1 MRWGARIVASG
12 ILAAALSVAA
22 RDALAEADQSDD
34 DQDAYILA
42 ALARPPSGLS
52 SQDPL
57 SQDQARLLLFSTTDL
72 WRQGGFAHGGLLWAP
87 SGLDRDGL
95 VLKLMFGGGIY
106 HYISGALG
114 NIDVAGHQLAAS
126 VQPGWRFVRERF
138 TVTVFL
144 GYDFQR
150 HRLTPDDPSAG
161 LRGSYHGVRAGF
173 ELWYQPTAA
182 TMIAADAS
190 VSTVGPSYNARLAA
204 GLRAFDAFYV
214 GPEVQA
220 FGADDNYRQFRAGL
234 HVTGLRTA
242 GWEWSAGA
250 GWAIDSD
257 DRSGAYGKLGV
268 LTRR

>member
-1 MRWGARIVASG
+1 MRWGARIVALG
-12 ILAAALSVAA
+12 VLAAALGVAA
-22 RDALAEADQSDD
+22 HDVLADAAAGD

-42 ALARPPSGLS
+42 ALARPASGLAN
-52 SQDPL
+52 QDHL
-57 SQDQARLLLFSTTDL
+57 SQNQAQLLLFSTTDL
-72 WRQGGFAHGGLLWAP
+72 WRQGGFAHGGVLWAP
-87 SGLDRDGL
+87 NGLDRDGP

-114 NIDVAGHQLAAS
+114 NADVRGQLLAAA
-126 VQPGWRFVRERF
+126 VLPGWRFVRERF

-161 LRGSYHGVRAGF
+161 LRGSYHGLRTGF

-190 VSTVGPSYNARLAA
+190 VSTVGPSYNVRLAA

-234 HVTGLRTA
+234 HVTGLRTGGSNGRRAPA
-242 GWEWSAGA
+242 GPPTATTAAAPTASSAC
-250 GWAIDSD
+250 
-257 DRSGAYGKLGV
+257 
-268 LTRR
+268 